1 VSVNGAIKVGL
12 CFRVDQNPS
21 TPQPGMLQQDPVSSS
36 EAFLVSRSGSFLE
49 YLEQF
54 RYVAKTQDEIDRL
67 LAEMKAAR
75 TAL

>member
-1 VSVNGAIKVGL
+1 
-12 CFRVDQNPS
+12 
-21 TPQPGMLQQDPVSSS
+21 MLQQDPVSSS